1 MKRRR
6 EMEMKRNGEEKRNGD
21 EEKRKNEQNEGRR
34 GLYSN
39 ISIGITDGTLI
50 VVGGIQFCR

>member
-6 EMEMKRNGEEKRNGD
+6 EMEMKRRE
-21 EEKRKNEQNEGRR
+21 KNEQNEGRR